1 MEINHKPSAHSS
13 THATNQT
20 TAHEEP
26 RYRNVYG
33 SGKFKWAIYPDYW
46 KQSWGNKPMLGI
58 IYADDEFY
66 AEREAYSKG
75 LLPVNATF
83 KPLPVKIGEARQRPP
98 RTFDP
103 SQGNHHNKRR
113 DY

>member
-1 MEINHKPSAHSS
+1 METKEKQS
-13 THATNQT
+13 TTEA
-20 TAHEEP
+20 P

-46 KQSWGNKPMLGI
+46 KQSWGQKPMLGI

-75 LLPVNATF
+75 LLPVNFTIRPHA
-83 KPLPVKIGEARQRPP
+83 VKIGEAKPRPP
-98 RTFDP
+98 RFNNHQTF
-103 SQGNHHNKRR
+103 NKE
-113 DY
+113 